1 MSYFQTYNKKRFF
14 KSRNKTA
21 TATSA
26 SESQPPPK
34 PAADFTEKEPP
45 RVPPVSE
52 HFVQIAAVGD
62 TKSSS
67 TAEKSAS
74 NQVSKILASGINF
87 KFLNH
92 VLLYNVVMILLS
104 EA

>member
-21 TATSA
+21 TNAP
-26 SESQPPPK
+26 EPQPPLK
-34 PAADFTEKEPP
+34 LASDFTEKEPP

-62 TKSSS
+62 SKSSS
-67 TAEKSAS
+67 AADKSAS
-74 NQVSKILASGINF
+74 NQVSKILASGMSPYKLQVPQSHLLHI
-87 KFLNH
+87 FL
-92 VLLYNVVMILLS
+92 LPTVV
-104 EA
+104 